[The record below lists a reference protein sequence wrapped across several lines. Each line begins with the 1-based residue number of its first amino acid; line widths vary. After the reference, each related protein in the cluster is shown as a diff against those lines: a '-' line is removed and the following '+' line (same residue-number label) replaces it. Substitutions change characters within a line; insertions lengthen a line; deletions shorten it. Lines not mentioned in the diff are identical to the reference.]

1 MSTSQKTTPK
11 TNLVTTSSRP
21 ITRSNASSAPQ
32 LSSSPSNS
40 DLMTAILN
48 IQTFQS
54 TQFEELRGCLSKLTQ
69 DVSHLQ
75 KENDSL
81 RAELSTL
88 KTKFDNL
95 DVRSTTP
102 QTTAL
107 VAQMLRET
115 SESNKCAYCAI
126 IYGVVESRS
135 TTAAQRI
142 TDDNAEVSRVL
153 GSISLPISNNF
164 KLFRLGGPRSRKP
177 RPLKMI
183 CPTKDKAA
191 SLLRSY
197 RSALNNGLRLPDNLR
212 IVRDKQLS
220 SDSYFAHPTPN

>member
-1 MSTSQKTTPK
+1 MAASQKTTPK

-32 LSSSPSNS
+32 LPSSPSNS
-40 DLMTAILN
+40 DLMLKTVILN

-54 TQFEELRGCLSKLTQ
+54 TQFKELRGCLIKLTQ

-95 DVRSTTP
+95 DVRSTTS

-107 VAQMLRET
+107 AAQMLRDT
-115 SESNKCAYCAI
+115 SESN
-126 IYGVVESRS
+126 
-135 TTAAQRI
+135 
-142 TDDNAEVSRVL
+142 
-153 GSISLPISNNF
+153 
-164 KLFRLGGPRSRKP
+164 
-177 RPLKMI
+177 
-183 CPTKDKAA
+183 
-191 SLLRSY
+191 
-197 RSALNNGLRLPDNLR
+197 
-212 IVRDKQLS
+212 
-220 SDSYFAHPTPN
+220 